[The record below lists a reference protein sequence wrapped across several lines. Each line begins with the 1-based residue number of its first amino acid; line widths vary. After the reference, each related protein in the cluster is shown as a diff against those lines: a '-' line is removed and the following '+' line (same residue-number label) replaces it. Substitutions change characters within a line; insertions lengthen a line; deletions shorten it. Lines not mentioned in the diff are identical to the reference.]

1 MLEQMYRAV
10 SGASAEE
17 EAPKLPDDLTEE
29 KMVTVVNAFFAASNT
44 VLRDIVEELVAQ
56 ARYLVPYRCCRLAD
70 DLLSVW
76 WEHAII
82 SQFQPRVCW
91 CWRLV
96 TLKGCNVV
104 VGVGRCMQNT
114 NRLFASFRVCL
125 KSTADRNCDAWASCD
140 LLAFPT
146 LYQ

>member
-10 SGASAEE
+10 SGASTEE
-17 EAPKLPDDLTEE
+17 EAPKLPDNLTEE

-56 ARYLVPYRCCRLAD
+56 ARYLVPYRSCRLAD

-76 WEHAII
+76 WKHATI

-91 CWRLV
+91 CWRLF
-96 TLKGCNVV
+96 TLTGCNVV
-104 VGVGRCMQNT
+104 VWRTPMHPDYK
-114 NRLFASFRVCL
+114 LFVRQFSSLFEVDSGPYL
-125 KSTADRNCDAWASCD
+125 
-140 LLAFPT
+140 
-146 LYQ
+146 